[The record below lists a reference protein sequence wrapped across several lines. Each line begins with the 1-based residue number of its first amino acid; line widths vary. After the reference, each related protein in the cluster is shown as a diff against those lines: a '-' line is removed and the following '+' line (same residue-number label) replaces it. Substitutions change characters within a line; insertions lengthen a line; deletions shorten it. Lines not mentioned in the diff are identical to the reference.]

1 MDKEIVWDVLAN
13 RDHQIA
19 SATINWLNNCQSKDE
34 LNQALKAALLPLLA
48 CNGVFYGRLVG
59 KQNTLQLLGNINQ
72 SACCPDG
79 WKRFLEA
86 ALQESIA
93 ENSITGSAHMPRHI
107 NSSSSMMHC
116 IGSLS
121 GCQHSFDQS
130 WQQSHHNCTIVTA
143 FDEGHQ
149 PALRFYFCRLTAH
162 QQIFSRRDIE
172 LLKILSPTLL
182 QTLRFILFREE
193 TLNLRQVRN
202 FWSDHTDPIV
212 VIRGDG
218 AVIFQS
224 QAFEQIMDHGKHT
237 FLSTT
242 LALVKTIQSDQVGW
256 YSFLSKLGKRLYEIK
271 LTLIGADANVHRC
284 VYLLHLSRITYR
296 IGKIF
301 NQLDR
306 TGLTSRELEIT
317 LLICQGSSTR
327 EIAQEICLSY
337 HTVRNHIKNI
347 YDKLDVSTRSEML
360 VQIGY

>member
-1 MDKEIVWDVLAN
+1 MDKEIALDVLAN
-13 RDHQIA
+13 RDHQVA

-34 LNQALKAALLPLLA
+34 FNQVLKAALLPLLA
-48 CNGVFYGRLVG
+48 CNGVFYGRLIG
-59 KQNTLQLLGNINQ
+59 EQNALQLLGSINQ
-72 SACCPDG
+72 STCCADG
-79 WKRFLEA
+79 WKRFLDA
-86 ALQESIA
+86 VLQKSAA
-93 ENSITGSAHMPRHI
+93 ENSITDSAHMPRPI
-107 NSSSSMMHC
+107 NSSDMVHC
-116 IGSLS
+116 VDSLS
-121 GCQHSFDQS
+121 SCQHSFDQS
-130 WQQSHHNCTIVTA
+130 WQQSHHNYTIITV

-149 PALRFYFCRLTAH
+149 PAFRFYFCRLTAH

-172 LLKILSPTLL
+172 LLKILRPVLL

-193 TLNLRQVRN
+193 TLNLRQMRN

-218 AVIFQS
+218 AVVFQS
-224 QAFEQIMDHGKHT
+224 QAFERIIDHGKHT

-242 LALVKTIQSDQVGW
+242 LALVKTIQSDQIGW

-271 LTLIGADANVHRC
+271 LTLISADANVHHC
-284 VYLLHLSRITYR
+284 IYLLHLSRITYR

-317 LLICQGSSTR
+317 LLICQGNSTR
-327 EIAQEICLSY
+327 EIAQEINLSY

-347 YDKLDVSTRSEML
+347 YDKLGVSTRSEML
-360 VQIGY
+360 VRIGY